1 MLRDCP
7 CILACVF
14 ASPQAMGHVEPR
26 DELFMQLLK
35 QTRSNGGVAALRA
48 WELLL
53 LVSCT
58 MGPSRE
64 YK

>member
-1 MLRDCP
+1 M
-7 CILACVF
+7 
-14 ASPQAMGHVEPR
+14 EPR

-35 QTRSNGGVAALRA
+35 QTRSSGGVAALRA

>member
-1 MLRDCP
+1 MEDP
-7 CILACVF
+7 D
-14 ASPQAMGHVEPR
+14 SR

-35 QTRSNGGVAALRA
+35 QTRSHGGVAALRA

-53 LVSCT
+53 LVSVT
-58 MGPSRE
+58 MPPTRD